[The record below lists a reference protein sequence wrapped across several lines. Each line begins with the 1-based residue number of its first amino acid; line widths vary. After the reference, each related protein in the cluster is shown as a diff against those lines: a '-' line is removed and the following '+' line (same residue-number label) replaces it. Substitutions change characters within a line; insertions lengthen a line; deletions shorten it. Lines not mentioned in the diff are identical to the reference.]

1 MILLD
6 HLGIVQI
13 SGVDAPDFLQR
24 QLSNDVSKVSCG
36 NSSLGAYL
44 TPKGRIIANFLIL
57 SHNQTFLL
65 VLNSGLMDSVGK
77 RIKMFVLRDKVEVS
91 LVDRMIVCGGYLDSL
106 PESMKNLLPR
116 QNYQCTT
123 HNDIIIVRI
132 PGTNSRFYMIG
143 AKSKIQSNFGSFD
156 DSEVETWK
164 LEDIE
169 CGIASI
175 GPATT
180 GQLVPQANNLD
191 LVGGVSFKKGCY
203 PGQEIVA
210 RLHYRGGV
218 NRRLLRANAAA
229 EAEVEPGALV
239 QCQTLPGNQTALI
252 VNNALGR
259 DRQHQQLLV
268 STPLKFIQHK
278 ILHLDDNSAVKLLP
292 YDLPYKIPKISD

>member
-24 QLSNDVSKVSCG
+24 QLSNDVSRLNCG
-36 NSSLGAYL
+36 ESSLGAYL
-44 TPKGRIIANFLIL
+44 TPKGRILSNFLIL
-57 SHNQTFLL
+57 RQNQAFFL
-65 VLNSGLMDSVGK
+65 VLNKNLMDSVSK
-77 RIKMFVLRDKVEVS
+77 RIKMFVLRDKVA
-91 LVDRMIVCGGYLDSL
+91 LNAVDRMTVCGGYLDDF
-106 PESMKNLLPR
+106 PEGIKTLLPQR
-116 QNYQCTT
+116 NYQSITRD
-123 HNDIIIVRI
+123 DIIIIRI
-132 PGTNSRFYMIG
+132 PGTDARFCLIG
-143 AKSKIQSNFGSFD
+143 AKSRIQNKFGSFE
-156 DSEVETWK
+156 SSKTETWK

-175 GPATT
+175 GLATT
-180 GQLVPQANNLD
+180 GKLVPQAINLD

-229 EAEVEPGALV
+229 EAKVVPGALV
-239 QCQTLPGNQTALI
+239 QCHALPGNQTAMV
-252 VNNALGR
+252 VNSALGR

-278 ILHLDDNSAVKLLP
+278 FLYLDDNTEVALLP
-292 YDLPYKIPKISD
+292 DRLPYRIPEISN